1 MQGGDL
7 IRRAKQ
13 SGGESQGWCRTQ
25 KDRENEEK
33 GNRKKVQEDDL
44 DSHKPPSCHPDS
56 ISFYFNP
63 PFPACASSIPQTSRL
78 KKKFSIWGLAGTK
91 AGEFQGSLKGRG
103 PRKYKKIQVKGKT
116 IGWWRLNIMRK
127 KTEQIHFYLL
137 SSSYWVRALSR
148 KALLLLCLRILIF
161 IYLCMISQFGGKTE
175 LSHI

>member
-33 GNRKKVQEDDL
+33 GNRKKKVQEDDL

-56 ISFYFNP
+56 ISFYFYP

-78 KKKFSIWGLAGTK
+78 KKKVLHLRISWN
-91 AGEFQGSLKGRG
+91 KGRWI
-103 PRKYKKIQVKGKT
+103 PRKSKRERNQKEKKKIQVKGKT

-137 SSSYWVRALSR
+137 SSSYWVRTLSR
-148 KALLLLCLRILIF
+148 KALLLLRLRILIF
-161 IYLCMISQFGGKTE
+161 IY
-175 LSHI
+175 